1 MIAVAEAVGEGRIG
15 GRLWLYA
22 NYHCNLRCTYCLTE
36 SAPDVERRLLTPEAM
51 VERAHEARELGFTA
65 LGVTGGEPFLLDWM
79 PKLIAELAAILP
91 VVVLSNAT
99 LFTGRRLAALEPLA
113 GLPVQIQIS
122 LDRPDPDP
130 NDAMRGPENFA
141 KVVAAIPELVE
152 RGIGVRIATTIED
165 PAAYDPEERDRLCAL
180 HRSLGVDDED
190 HVVRPIVRRGRAA
203 ANDLGLSAGFED
215 LEPELTL
222 TADGAFA
229 SPFGPT
235 VRGGRLDT
243 DLLVTRTTAPLSVPA
258 SALARIAGARE
269 GGTDSRLGIR

>member
-1 MIAVAEAVGEGRIG
+1 VTAIADAIDDGRIG
-15 GRLWLYA
+15 GRLWFYA

-36 SAPDVERRLLTPEAM
+36 SAPGVERRLLAPEAM
-51 VERAHEARELGFTA
+51 VERALEARELGFTA

-79 PKLIAELAAILP
+79 TELIAQLAGILP

-99 LFTGRRLAALEPLA
+99 LFTGHRLAALERLA
-113 GLPVQIQIS
+113 GLPVHIQIA
-122 LDRPDPDP
+122 LDRPDPEP
-130 NDAMRGPENFA
+130 NDEMRGPKNFA
-141 KVVAAIPELVE
+141 KVVQAIPELVA

-165 PAAYDPEERDRLCAL
+165 PAAYEPDERERLCAL
-180 HRSLGVDDED
+180 HRSLGVSDED

-203 ANDLGLSAGFED
+203 SNGLGVAADFDD

-229 SPFGPT
+229 SPFAPT

-258 SALARIAGARE
+258 AALARLADGRE
-269 GGTDSRLGIR
+269 GGRDSRLGIR